1 MFFLG
6 GFFGFFG
13 WVFYCQLWLQE
24 QLHSLAAGLDQ
35 SGIKRPAEKNV
46 TAATANDGGTGS
58 DGESAGGGGWQS
70 LLVLPGRRQAS
81 SSSVST
87 SLSSMAMLVFILS
100 VFFRDFG
107 CCLRF

>member
-1 MFFLG
+1 L
-6 GFFGFFG
+6 
-13 WVFYCQLWLQE
+13 LQE

-46 TAATANDGGTGS
+46 TAATNDRGTGG
-58 DGESAGGGGWQS
+58 DGEGGGRGWQS

-81 SSSVST
+81 SSSASP
-87 SLSSMAMLVFILS
+87 SLSSMAMLVIILS
-100 VFFRDFG
+100 VVFRDLG

>member
-1 MFFLG
+1 MIAY
-6 GFFGFFG
+6 
-13 WVFYCQLWLQE
+13 VFYCQPWLQE
-24 QLHSLAAGLDQ
+24 QLHSLAVGLDQ

-46 TAATANDGGTGS
+46 TATTNDSGTGS
-58 DGESAGGGGWQS
+58 EGGGRGWQS

-81 SSSVST
+81 SSAVST

-100 VFFRDFG
+100 VVFRDLG

>member
-1 MFFLG
+1 LG
-6 GFFGFFG
+6 GIFG
-13 WVFYCQLWLQE
+13 WVFYCQPWLQE

-46 TAATANDGGTGS
+46 TATANDSGTGS
-58 DGESAGGGGWQS
+58 DGESAGGGGGWQS

-100 VFFRDFG
+100 VVFRDLG